1 MKKLALIIA
10 LFLVPAIPAY
20 AQLGAGGL
28 QLQPIPAPVCHTIW
42 TLGGGYTVVCE

>member
-1 MKKLALIIA
+1 MKKLVLIIA

-28 QLQPIPAPVCHTIW
+28 QLQPVPVCHTVW